1 MLTPRA
7 MNTYIDRRLRIAVRR
22 DSLVLDIG
30 GGDQPH
36 WRADVI
42 VDRYPHEEHAAQ
54 RYYGGHMRIDRPVFA
69 VDAGRLPFRD
79 GVFDFVVCSHTLEH
93 VPDPESAISEMC
105 RVAKHGYIE
114 VPEVGMAKIDDF
126 PTHLWWCSREGDT
139 LVFRAKKSRAF
150 DPDIARLLSDKSV
163 RSEVLRV
170 ANRHFERC
178 IVTMRWA
185 GTVEVLVE
193 GVPDMELA
201 ENAEWSSARSS
212 LMADLLRTA
221 SQLVAKGLWRSRR
234 RRQPLTLSSVL
245 DGDEFGSPEA
255 LLEPRIYRSTR

>member
-1 MLTPRA
+1 MLTARSL
-7 MNTYIDRRLRIAVRR
+7 NTYIDRRLRIAVRR
-22 DSLVLDIG
+22 DSLVLDVG

-42 VDRYPHEEHAAQ
+42 VDRFPDEEHAAQ
-54 RYYGGHMRIDRPVFA
+54 RCFGGGMRVDRPVFA

-105 RVAKHGYIE
+105 RVAKRGYIE

-139 LVFRAKKSRAF
+139 LVFRAKKSRDF
-150 DPDIARLLSDKSV
+150 DPDIARVLSDESF
-163 RSEVLRV
+163 RREVLRV

-178 IVTMRWA
+178 IVTMQWT
-185 GTVEVLVE
+185 GTVEVVVE
-193 GVPDMELA
+193 GVPDLRLA
-201 ENAEWSSARSS
+201 EKADRSYPSSSVVAG
-212 LMADLLRTA
+212 LLRTT
-221 SQLVAKGLWRSRR
+221 SQSMAKGLWRSRR
-234 RRQPLTLSSVL
+234 RRQPLTLSSIL